1 VIGADQDV
9 PAVGTSFT
17 KVIAQKPE
25 GSSIA
30 IHQYTSTGMK

>member
-25 GSSIA
+25 
-30 IHQYTSTGMK
+30 